1 MNEAELL
8 YSPSHEWVHVDGTL
22 CTVGITRFAVEQLT
36 DVTYVEL
43 PAKGKALVKDKSFG
57 VIESVKSAN
66 DLYAPVS
73 GEVVDVN
80 SKVVDDPA
88 GIGADPYGSGWMI
101 KIRVQGAPDLSGL
114 LKKAEY
120 DAQTAAGG
128 H

>member
-1 MNEAELL
+1 MNEDSLL
-8 YSPSHEWVHVDGTL
+8 YASSHEWVHVNGDL

-43 PAKGKALVKDKSFG
+43 PPVGRTATKGKSFG

-73 GEVVDVN
+73 GEVVEVN
-80 SKVVDDPA
+80 SRVADDPA
-88 GIGADPYGSGWMI
+88 SIAQDPYGAGWMI
-101 KIRVQGAPDLSGL
+101 KIRSSAPDLSGL
-114 LKKAEY
+114 MKKSEY
-120 DAQTAAGG
+120 DAQTAAES